1 MTRVFGKIVSIIAAA
16 ALLLVATF
24 AQGDVRARGMF
35 VEKKA
40 DGLEIRV
47 LKNVGGEFKLVPAS
61 QEFRSGD
68 EIRVQFRSNFDGF
81 VYFVNVTPRGQT
93 RVIYNSPVRADVVNE
108 LPGTPNVIKFDDKE
122 TGTEILKVVISRQR
136 IPLFDEAIKNA
147 NGELGTSAASVA
159 KELTEGTSA
168 KPAKSPAKSEAGSA
182 QNKATKPAAG
192 KPDSKSE
199 NVGIIQPD
207 NEPKMRCRGLELGKE
222 IRCRGIEL
230 AKEDPKKNEGAVMV
244 AIPESPKEKADT
256 KLKPGEVAIIEIR
269 LKHI

>member
-1 MTRVFGKIVSIIAAA
+1 MKVINRLSAMIVMIG
-16 ALLLVATF
+16 LLATSVLG
-24 AQGDVRARGMF
+24 QERARGMF

-47 LKNVGGEFKLVPAS
+47 LKNIGGEFKLVPSS

-81 VYFVNVTPRGQT
+81 VYFVNVTPKGPT
-93 RVIYNSPVRADVVNE
+93 RVIYNSSVRADVVNE

-122 TGTEILKVVISRQR
+122 TGTEILKVVISRDR
-136 IPLFDEAIKNA
+136 IALFEDAIKNA
-147 NGELGTSAASVA
+147 GGELGKSAVSVA
-159 KELTEGTSA
+159 NELKDSPSA
-168 KPAKSPAKSEAGSA
+168 KPAKPATNNVAPASTA
-182 QNKATKPAAG
+182 KPAD
-192 KPDSKSE
+192 KPGTKSE

-207 NEPKMRCRGLELGKE
+207 NEPKMRCRGLELGTE

-230 AKEDPKKNEGAVMV
+230 AKEDEKRGAGAVMV
-244 AIPESPKEKADT
+244 AIPEDPKKDADT
-256 KLKPGEVAIIEIR
+256 KLKSGEVAIIEIR